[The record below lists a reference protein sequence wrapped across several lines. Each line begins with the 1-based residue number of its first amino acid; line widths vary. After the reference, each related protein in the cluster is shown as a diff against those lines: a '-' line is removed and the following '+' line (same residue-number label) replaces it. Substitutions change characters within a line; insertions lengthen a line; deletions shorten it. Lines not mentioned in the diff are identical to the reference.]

1 MIVLLSL
8 ALPACYLSGIAD
20 PQGHL
25 RNLPVGLVLTPQE
38 AGGTSG
44 AAEAL
49 AEAIRTGVDPDK
61 LDVITMTAAEMSTR
75 FADDEIYGAVVVP
88 ADFDRSLSTLT
99 GGGAIVRPVV
109 TVRTNAGDGS
119 LAVGLVS
126 GNLDPVLTAVGRALG
141 DRLRAAAGTG
151 LTPAQALVLQ
161 EPFTVSTVPDQPLPA
176 ESGYGLTPFYLALV
190 AILIGFIGASTIHP
204 SLDAA
209 IGFAPSELG
218 PLTSRRPYRWAGRVT
233 TLLAKF
239 AVLAGAA
246 PAAAGLLQL
255 VATKVIGV
263 PVGHP
268 VQLWLLLTATIV
280 AVGAGALSVFA
291 AFGSPGALINTFFFV
306 ALSLASGPTVPVEA
320 LPGWLRSLT
329 TVTAMHPVLDGVRA
343 ILFFDARGAA
353 GLSHAWIRLGIGA
366 AAGVAL
372 GLLTAWLYDRNPRL
386 TRHPVPAT
394 PAAATDHAL
403 VPQT

>member
-1 MIVLLSL
+1 MIVLLSI

-20 PQGHL
+20 PQAHL

-38 AGGTSG
+38 PGGTSG

-49 AEAIRTGVDPDK
+49 AEGIRTGADPDK
-61 LDVITMTAAEMSTR
+61 IDVTTMTATEMSAR
-75 FADDEIYGAVVVP
+75 FADDEIYGAVVIP
-88 ADFDRSLSTLT
+88 ADFERSLSSLT
-99 GGGAIVRPVV
+99 SNDAIVRPVV
-109 TVRTNAGDGS
+109 TVRTNAGEGS

-126 GNLDPVLTAVGRALG
+126 GNLGPVLAAAQRTLG

-151 LTPAQALVLQ
+151 LTPAQSLVLQ
-161 EPFTVSTVPDQPLPA
+161 EPFTVSTMPDQPLPA

-218 PLTSRRPYRWAGRVT
+218 PLTSRRPYQWAGRVT

-239 AVLAGAA
+239 AVLTGVA
-246 PAAAGLLQL
+246 PVAAALLQL
-255 VATKVIGV
+255 VATTVIGV
-263 PVGHP
+263 PVSHP
-268 VQLWLLLTATIV
+268 VELWLLLTATII
-280 AVGAGALSVFA
+280 AVGVGTLSVFA

-320 LPGWLRSLT
+320 LPGWLRSLN
-329 TVTAMHPVLDGVRA
+329 TVTAMNPVLDGVRA

-366 AAGVAL
+366 AAGAAL
-372 GLLTAWLYDRNPRL
+372 GLLAAWLYDRNPRL
-386 TRHPVPAT
+386 TRHPLPST
-394 PAAATDHAL
+394 PADAPAPVP